1 MAATNEEFQMIQK
14 TGWWDKEIARSY
26 VVIMKFRPRFLILTN
41 THLKYYHTS
50 PLEQDST
57 TLPSK
62 EIPLV
67 AVNENALIQH
77 SMTEPEIL
85 HIETADNK
93 IYRFR
98 GSSVEEVIAWRT
110 VIVMSRTKLSHAKVH
125 FADSVQSK
133 PTSPATSKPG
143 ESKPSSST
151 PSSES
156 VSDWKLVFTACAE
169 DVMALEQATCSTIER
184 AKYTANTFF
193 ESLLSVPSKE
203 RNLIAKDMG
212 KALMVWLDQDEDMS
226 ILNST
231 NLLSTSHHNRYCTKL
246 EVFTIWLRV
255 ALSRE
260 YLMSCKFDENGGNDD
275 GDDSSQSSSNVTHS
289 TIKSRMRKARNG
301 SIIMPFRADTAE
313 CLFLSAIIH
322 ASSSRYNL
330 LHVLLHAMLKPVA
343 QAPENFTYP
352 RSVAMIAPAIISMP
366 MEVGSSTQ
374 SNHQRPSMVEEKS
387 TYRKS
392 RKFIGGIVRSVFRRN
407 SITTNITATNAANV
421 NIGSTINNNTNSS
434 VPSSDDINKPNNQ
447 TASNNNNRNS
457 RGGSLRLDR
466 DSLNLSD
473 GNRTED
479 AQLTPMELKRIEVR
493 RRLLDCTLIFS
504 RRFEE
509 SSSTFP
515 VAIRTIVETVR
526 DLIIVTQAPPV
537 EDTAG
542 GIVRR
547 DSSSDATAPASA
559 TIADQEEKILQFN
572 NRRRFEYGTFF
583 TSCSALLFLRLI
595 CRAIISP
602 EDYGVLGPTPV
613 MTAKDDSDTSSTDG
627 RKAFSA
633 MVILSHVLKRDA
645 AKKVEEAVAADAKSS
660 GSGKLGKRGKEPEAP
675 FSGSILTAAKE
686 IGAKATR
693 DAVLLS

>member
-1 MAATNEEFQMIQK
+1 MATANEEFQIIQK

-26 VVIMKFRPRFLILTN
+26 VVIMKYRQRFLILTN
-41 THLKYYHTS
+41 THLKYYHQS
-50 PLEQDST
+50 PLEQGST
-57 TLPSK
+57 ALPAK

-67 AVNENALIQH
+67 LVNEHALIQH

-85 HIETADNK
+85 HIETDHK

-98 GSSVEEVIAWRT
+98 GSSVEEVTAWRT
-110 VIVMSRTKLSHAKVH
+110 AIVMSRTKLSHVKVH
-125 FADSVQSK
+125 FAESVAGQQSSK
-133 PTSPATSKPG
+133 SSSASSPA
-143 ESKPSSST
+143 ESKPSSTST
-151 PSSES
+151 EP
-156 VSDWKLVFTACAE
+156 VTDWKLVFAACTE

-212 KALMVWLDQDEDMS
+212 KALLVWMDQDEDMP

-231 NLLSTSHHNRYCTKL
+231 NLLSTSHRYCTKL

-275 GDDSSQSSSNVTHS
+275 GDDSSQSSSNMTHS

-330 LHVLLHAMLKPVA
+330 LNELLHAMLKPVA
-343 QAPENFTYP
+343 QAPESFQYP

-366 MEVGSSTQ
+366 MEVGSAQ
-374 SNHQRPSMVEEKS
+374 SSQRPSMVEENS

-392 RKFIGGIVRSVFRRN
+392 RKFIGGIVRSVFRRP
-407 SITTNITATNAANV
+407 STATNIPTTNAANV
-421 NIGSTINNNTNSS
+421 NIGSTINNNNNTNNS
-434 VPSSDDINKPNNQ
+434 VPSSDDKPNTQ
-447 TASNNNNRNS
+447 ANNRNS

-479 AQLTPMELKRIEVR
+479 AQLTPMEMKRIEVR
-493 RRLLDCTLIFS
+493 RRLLDSTLIFS

-515 VAIRTIVETVR
+515 IAIRTIIETVR
-526 DLIIVTQAPPV
+526 DLIIVTQAPP
-537 EDTAG
+537 DTTSG
-542 GIVRR
+542 GVVRR
-547 DSSSDATAPASA
+547 EDSSSSSADAAAV
-559 TIADQEEKILQFN
+559 ADQEEKIMQFN

-583 TSCSALLFLRLI
+583 TSCSAMLFLRLI

-613 MTAKDDSDTSSTDG
+613 IPTKVDSDTSFKDG

-645 AKKVEEAVAADAKSS
+645 ARKVEDAVTADAKS
-660 GSGKLGKRGKEPEAP
+660 GGKVKRGKEMEAP
-675 FSGSILTAAKE
+675 FSGSILTSAEE
-686 IGAKATR
+686 ICAKAPR
-693 DAVLLS
+693 DAVHCFLDHD